1 MLMEADMRNGE
12 IAKIICEQHD
22 KEVIFG
28 VAIQAIAIVMAKGQ
42 PTIDYMNAALALMQE
57 LLDRNGLQMATIIA
71 ADNAKA

>member
-1 MLMEADMRNGE
+1 MRNGE

-28 VAIQAIAIVMAKGQ
+28 VAIQAIAIAIAKGQ
-42 PTIDYMNAALALMQE
+42 PSVKHMDAALALMQE
-57 LLDRNGLQMATIIA
+57 LLDVNGLQTATIIA